1 MFRKK
6 KKIMQSKVF
15 LVVTVVIAAFLAAFV
30 GQIVVNNFTNIP
42 SLTSD
47 EPFVI
52 RDQSNQ
58 KDSLKK
64 SLASVRK
71 GETDGFIEIY
81 SLNQF
86 PVKQSEGIILTNDGW
101 AVSVASE
108 SGSISDWAQIRLD
121 SGELILIDQIVPDP
135 ASDLVFLH
143 LPSQNLAPVNLS
155 RGFNADVFDDFLAV
169 RYRGGAI
176 LTEYLRFDVNESI
189 YQNTDEISHFL
200 HFTRGNRGD
209 LIYNDQA
216 ELIAI
221 ISEINSRE
229 EALAISVTEIR
240 KVLEMLLRHQEISR
254 PSLGISYVDL
264 AQYPF
269 NQDLLNG
276 AWFTN
281 IVSSPQIPVVK
292 QNSAAV
298 EAGLLL
304 GDVIASVDGKP
315 LNDITNLS
323 DVILENDPG
332 DIIELGII
340 RRDKP
345 LSIKVELNENISK

>member
-15 LVVTVVIAAFLAAFV
+15 LVVTVVIAAFLAAFL
-30 GQIVVNNFTNIP
+30 GQIAINNYTNIP
-42 SLTSD
+42 SLTSN
-47 EPFVI
+47 ETFIV
-52 RDQSNQ
+52 REQSNR
-58 KDSLKK
+58 KDDLKK
-64 SLASVRK
+64 SLASIRK
-71 GETDGFIEIY
+71 AETDGFIEIY
-81 SLNQF
+81 SLSAF

-101 AVSVASE
+101 AVSVAPE
-108 SGSISDWAQIRLD
+108 SGDISDWGQIRLD
-121 SGELILIDQIVPDP
+121 SGELIILDRIVPDP
-135 ASDLVFLH
+135 SSDLVFLH
-143 LPSQNLAPVNLS
+143 IPSKNLSPVNLS
-155 RGFNADVFDDFLAV
+155 RGFNADVFDNFLVV

-176 LTEYLRFDVNESI
+176 LTEYLRFDISESI
-189 YQNTDEISHFL
+189 YQSADRISHFL
-200 HFTRGNRGD
+200 HFTKGKRGD

-216 ELIAI
+216 ELIAM
-221 ISEINSRE
+221 ISEVNSRE

-269 NQDLLNG
+269 NKDLLNG

-304 GDVIASVDGKP
+304 GDVIVSVDGKP